1 MANMYPS
8 KKAGGGGGLS
18 ETILWT
24 NPDKGVTY
32 YPAFAAQTVTLKDS
46 ISNYDYLKFV
56 CIRGH
61 RTSNPNDRINTII
74 ARQDFVNYCS
84 TPGSSDY
91 NGLAISV
98 KKGDTNS
105 TQYYRYAH
113 YYSNTQVKF
122 LAAIGQ
128 TSTGRGSTSNDYLV
142 PINIIGLK

>member
-8 KKAGGGGGLS
+8 KKASGGGGLT
-18 ETILWT
+18 ETIIWT
-24 NPDKGVTY
+24 NPDKGETY
-32 YPAFAAQTVTLKDS
+32 YPAFAAQVVTLTDS
-46 ISNYDYLKFV
+46 IANYDYLKFV

-61 RTSNPNDRINTII
+61 RTSNPNDRISIII
-74 ARQDFVNYCS
+74 ARKDFVNYCS
-84 TPGSSDY
+84 TPGSADY

-98 KKGDTNS
+98 KRGNTNN

-113 YYSNTQVKF
+113 YASNTQVKF

-128 TSTGRGSTSNDYLV
+128 NSSGSGSTSNDYLV